1 MDKRVYEEEEL
12 RATRERL
19 HVKDEE
25 DARFMM
31 KILGGEVGDVRS
43 GKEDAPQGRSG
54 WNRPYT
60 KSAPQR
66 RIETAGIPGKE
77 EGLHSSAQTRRFSSG
92 DLSYRERIKMDSQ
105 EARAE
110 FKIKTWFQSFC
121 SKLAFFYRPPDVVS
135 RVFVVME
142 MEDYFLPLNKLV
154 NKVRLIFP
162 RNNTSRSKK
171 FKQNYPFAFSILDT
185 IRYWNIE
192 KISASLARLQAH
204 PRAVIISDFQEIIK
218 EFYRPLVL
226 LEMLDSEKD
235 ISKAVA
241 SLDYMLEN
249 DPDNQITH
257 STQDEIAF
265 LFDKVTEDTR
275 WRLYPFL
282 LKFISDSFVPC
293 EVFFNEYESRIRDFL
308 GIDPNDIIR
317 PSRSRKS
324 RGVNMAK
331 ERRQTGEDAD
341 SDEDAILGL
350 PTPDTEENSAH
361 PVSPNSIPK
370 AVQRGL
376 QVLEQLFP
384 EAGWEK
390 LDAFPDIYHYF
401 AKSLSLKKN
410 ADVIDPDNP
419 MLQALVLMQILE
431 ELFYGFRSIT
441 FNEVGFDLPE
451 FLEIIDEWHKL
462 IENCFERAYLPRL
475 AEFVKLF
482 YNPLEPK
489 KKTYTMKLREEL
501 NWLARLF
508 LFPSLKIDSFAQML
522 VQKKDVIP
530 IFPKI
535 RILRQDFTV
544 IAEEIEKA
552 LQEGGASAMA
562 RCAAVNN
569 PWDPYVFQV
578 ANPLSKRLDMLLG
591 KENRT
596 NVSLIYYTLSVL
608 TVLDYFIN
616 NPNSWAYQTNTAKL
630 FRSSDADGLL
640 PESLPEK
647 FIDADAVFKQSVEKL
662 KAQPAQNNS
671 S

>member
-1 MDKRVYEEEEL
+1 MDKLVYEEEEL

-25 DARFMM
+25 DARLMM
-31 KILGGEVGDVRS
+31 KILGGEVGDVRYD
-43 GKEDAPQGRSG
+43 KEDAPKGRSG

-60 KSAPQR
+60 KSSPQR
-66 RIETAGIPGKE
+66 RIETVGISE
-77 EGLHSSAQTRRFSSG
+77 ESLYSSSQTRRSSPENL
-92 DLSYRERIKMDSQ
+92 DYRERIKMDSQ
-105 EARAE
+105 EARTE
-110 FKIKTWFQSFC
+110 FKIKTWFQSFR
-121 SKLAFFYRPPDVVS
+121 SKLAFFYKPPDVVS
-135 RVFVVME
+135 KVFVITK
-142 MEDYFLPLNKLV
+142 MEDYILPLNKLV

-162 RNNTSRSKK
+162 RNNTARSKK
-171 FKQNYPFAFSILDT
+171 FKQNNPFAFSILDT

-204 PRAVIISDFQEIIK
+204 PRAVVISDFQEIIK
-218 EFYRPLVL
+218 EFYRPLIL
-226 LEMLDSEKD
+226 LEMLDSEED
-235 ISKAVA
+235 VSKAVV

-249 DPDNQITH
+249 DPDNQITN
-257 STQDEIAF
+257 STQDEIAI

-282 LKFISDSFVPC
+282 LKFISDSFIPC
-293 EVFFNEYESRIRDFL
+293 ESFFNEYESKIRAFL
-308 GIDPNDIIR
+308 GISPQDIIR
-317 PSRSRKS
+317 PSR
-324 RGVNMAK
+324 GEEHQDANAAK
-331 ERRQTGEDAD
+331 DTTQTTEEAD
-341 SDEDAILGL
+341 TDEGLMLGM
-350 PTPDTEENSAH
+350 PTPGMEENPAH
-361 PVSPNSIPK
+361 PVSPNSKPK

-376 QVLEQLFP
+376 NVLEQLFP
-384 EAGWEK
+384 EAGWET

-401 AKSLSLKKN
+401 VKSLSLKKN
-410 ADVIDPDNP
+410 ADVIDPVNP

-489 KKTYTMKLREEL
+489 QKIYTMKLREEL

-508 LFPSLKIDSFAQML
+508 LFPSLKIDSFSQMP
-522 VQKKDVIP
+522 VHKNDVTP

-535 RILRQDFTV
+535 RILRQDFVV

-552 LQEGGASAMA
+552 LQEGGASVRAH
-562 RCAAVNN
+562 CAAVKN

-596 NVSLIYYTLSVL
+596 NISLIYYTLSVL

-630 FRSSDADGLL
+630 FRSSDAEGLL
-640 PESLPEK
+640 PESLPEA
-647 FIDADAVFKQSVEKL
+647 FIDADAVFMRSIEKL
-662 KAQPAQNNS
+662 KAQSAQNATS
-671 S
+671 